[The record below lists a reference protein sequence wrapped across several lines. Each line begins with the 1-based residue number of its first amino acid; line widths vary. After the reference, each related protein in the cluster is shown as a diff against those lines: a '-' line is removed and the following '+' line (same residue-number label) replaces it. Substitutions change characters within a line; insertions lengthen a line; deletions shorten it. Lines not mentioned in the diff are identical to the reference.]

1 MSIVESKK
9 MTAEEIASLIH
20 NGEVLAVSGFT
31 PAGYPKAV
39 PLALAEKGKKLH
51 QKGLPFKI
59 SLYTGASTGDEIDGA
74 MARANIIQRRYP
86 YQSSPDIRNAINTGE
101 VEFADLHLSHVA
113 QFIRYGFLPKPTTAI
128 LEAVSV
134 TEDGKIYL
142 SVAGGIAASAAMLA
156 DRIFIELNHFYGEEV
171 IGLHDVY
178 VPKPPPSREPIDIH
192 KVGDRIGKDYIQVPV
207 DKIAGIVE
215 TNMPDST
222 KPFAEPDADS
232 YAIANNILDFFRY
245 ERKKGRL
252 PEGLP
257 FQSGVGNV
265 ANAVLTC
272 MAKDPQ
278 QPPFSVYTEV
288 MQDCLF
294 PLLENEKLLQASVC
308 SFTLSPDG
316 QKKFKE
322 ILNQHR
328 DKFVIRQQEISNN
341 PEVVRRLGI
350 ISMNTA
356 LEFDIFGHVNS
367 THVMGSKMMNGIGG
381 SGDFTRNCYLPIFM
395 TPSIAK
401 GGKISSIVPFCT
413 HHDHNEHS
421 TQIFVTE
428 QGLADVRGLAPVA
441 RARKI
446 IEKCVHPDYKDVLI
460 DWLEYGLKHAP
471 SRHTPLC
478 LDKAFE
484 LHLRFLKTGSM
495 LP

>member
-1 MSIVESKK
+1 MSIVDSKK
-9 MTAEEIASLIH
+9 MTAEEIAAMIH

-31 PAGYPKAV
+31 PAGYPKV
-39 PLALAEKGKKLH
+39 IPLALADKGKKLH
-51 QKGLPFKI
+51 QKGLPFKLT
-59 SLYTGASTGDEIDGA
+59 LYTGASTGDEIDGA
-74 MARANIIQRRYP
+74 MTRANIIQRRYP

-128 LEAVSV
+128 LEAVAV
-134 TEDGKIYL
+134 TDDGKIYL
-142 SVAGGIAASAAMLA
+142 SAAGGIAASAAMLA
-156 DRIFIELNHFYGEEV
+156 DRVFIELNSFYGEEL
-171 IGLHDVY
+171 IGLHDVF
-178 VPKPPPSREPIDIH
+178 VPKPPPTRDPIDIH
-192 KVGDRIGKDYIQVPV
+192 KVSDRIGKDYIEVPV
-207 DKIAGIVE
+207 DKIIGIVQ
-215 TNMPDST
+215 TNLPDST
-222 KPFAEPDADS
+222 KPFTDPDEDS
-232 YAIANNILDFFRY
+232 FAIAEHILDFFRY

-252 PEGLP
+252 PDGLP

-265 ANAVLTC
+265 ANAVLAC
-272 MAKDPQ
+272 MAKDPGQ
-278 QPPFSVYTEV
+278 SPFSVYTEV

-294 PLLENEKLLQASVC
+294 PLLENDKLIHASVC
-308 SFTLSPDG
+308 SFTLSPEG
-316 QKKFKE
+316 QKQFKE
-322 ILNQHR
+322 ILPQHR
-328 DKFVIRQQEISNN
+328 DKFVIRQQELSNN

-401 GGKISSIVPFCT
+401 GGKVSSIVPFCT

-446 IEKCVHPDYKDVLI
+446 IDKCVHPDYKDPLTE
-460 DWLEYGLKHAP
+460 WLEYGLKYAP
-471 SRHTPLC
+471 SRHTPLT
-478 LDKAFE
+478 LERAFE
-484 LHLRFLKTGSM
+484 FHTRYLKTGSM